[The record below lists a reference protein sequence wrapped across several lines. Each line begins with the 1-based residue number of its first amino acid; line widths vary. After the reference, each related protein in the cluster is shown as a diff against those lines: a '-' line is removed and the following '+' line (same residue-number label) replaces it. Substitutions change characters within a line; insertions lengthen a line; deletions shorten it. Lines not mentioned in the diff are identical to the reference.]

1 MAAYWGKLSHET
13 PQQKSAGPGPSLV
26 RIGEFVGLE
35 IAYRRTAK
43 PVRGRDSR
51 TRKETVLSSSP
62 LVRRSRGWPHGDLG
76 EERRRQMRA
85 RVPFAKEEKADA
97 ASGAVVCEPLCKIR
111 AIGRLTFNRGELLC
125 ALGLGNCGQ

>member
-1 MAAYWGKLSHET
+1 MNLLGLKLPIAE
-13 PQQKSAGPGPSLV
+13 PQS
-26 RIGEFVGLE
+26 RLE
-35 IAYRRTAK
+35 GAIPARE
-43 PVRGRDSR
+43 
-51 TRKETVLSSSP
+51 RKQYFQVPP
-62 LVRRSRGWPHGDLG
+62 LIRRSRGWPQGDLG
-76 EERRRQMRA
+76 EARRRQMRA